1 MPVAGWTVQLV
12 AYGDGKFAY
21 VGQLPVRYDTA
32 TDTWT
37 ANVGNDV
44 ISDLVGN
51 KSGTT
56 TVAALV
62 TADDP
67 EETATAYP
75 KYTLTANGA
84 TQPGG
89 S

>member
-1 MPVAGWTVQLV
+1 MAGWTVQLV
-12 AYGDGKFAY
+12 AYGTDGKFAY
-21 VGQLPVRYDTA
+21 VAQVPVRYDAA
-32 TDTWT
+32 TDMWT
-37 ANVGNDV
+37 ANIGNDV
-44 ISDLVGN
+44 HLRAGRQQVDH
-51 KSGTT
+51 
-56 TVAALV
+56 
-62 TADDP
+62 DDGGRAGHRRRP

>member
-1 MPVAGWTVQLV
+1 
-12 AYGDGKFAY
+12 
-21 VGQLPVRYDTA
+21 
-32 TDTWT
+32 
-37 ANVGNDV
+37 V

-84 TQPGG
+84 SQPGG